1 MAGGRC
7 HSQRKIIC
15 HQMIKAWTTIESIMM
30 ESGEDTGEILEREF
44 IEVPNRQMRQKK
56 EEV

>member
-1 MAGGRC
+1 
-7 HSQRKIIC
+7 
-15 HQMIKAWTTIESIMM
+15 MIKAWTTIESIMM

-56 EEV
+56 EEVQDDSQASDLDNWADD